1 MGHGVHIIASRSRFV
16 APAHSCYSAHRL
28 PRRRVLLL
36 RAVRSRALQRLVV
49 VSGAEARTRTHN
61 YGRPSTLRAVRSR
74 ARQRLVVVSGA
85 EARTRTHNYGRPST
99 HLEPHSALFTYSF
112 STASLESMAWC
123 LYRDAFG
130 ECIADGKTCSDPVT
144 GVGGGPRGP
153 YCWTGNITLFQTVGA
168 YAYSASLMYSLPT
181 VVLCLV
187 CCGWCPMLAGYVC
200 WARSGKC
207 ECLYYDEAET
217 PQAGP
222 SVPVII
228 QAGPSVPVIISN
240 PTRVAGNPEQPA

>member
-1 MGHGVHIIASRSRFV
+1 MSSLGRRPGTFIVHA
-16 APAHSCYSAHRL
+16 
-28 PRRRVLLL
+28 
-36 RAVRSRALQRLVV
+36 
-49 VSGAEARTRTHN
+49 
-61 YGRPSTLRAVRSR
+61 
-74 ARQRLVVVSGA
+74 
-85 EARTRTHNYGRPST
+85 TRTHNYGRPST
-99 HLEPHSALFTYSF
+99 HLEPLSSLFTYSF

-153 YCWTGNITLFQTVGA
+153 YCWTGNITLFENAGDYEA
-168 YAYSASLMYSLPT
+168 GLILMLNLPL
-181 VVLCLV
+181 VALCLV
-187 CCGWCPMLAGYVC
+187 CCGWCPMLAGDVC

-222 SVPVII
+222 SVPV
-228 QAGPSVPVIISN
+228 SISN
-240 PTRVAGNPEQPA
+240 PMRVASPRTQNNEPAASLMTTTRSVRIVPVGPLPVGPCAHYSSNFCSWRSPSQSLG

>member
-1 MGHGVHIIASRSRFV
+1 
-16 APAHSCYSAHRL
+16 
-28 PRRRVLLL
+28 
-36 RAVRSRALQRLVV
+36 
-49 VSGAEARTRTHN
+49 
-61 YGRPSTLRAVRSR
+61 
-74 ARQRLVVVSGA
+74 
-85 EARTRTHNYGRPST
+85 
-99 HLEPHSALFTYSF
+99 
-112 STASLESMAWC
+112 MAC
-123 LYRDAFG
+123 LYHDAFG

-240 PTRVAGNPEQPA
+240 PRYYQQTTSLMTTTRSVRIVPVGPLPVGPCAHYSSNFCSWRSPSQSSG